1 MSYRK
6 HISGGPSV
14 KQQPS
19 SWPLEV
25 TWLHS
30 MTQLTPDMSA
40 TRWIGTSFL
49 LCNPLPFLIALQRK
63 RKEKKK
69 KKRSMK
75 IQTTVERGKEGG
87 KGGQKR
93 GQFTGHVWLQRAHC
107 WVTSVVQNIPWW
119 GGYMSALPLSPVTM
133 AWLLVKASCAP
144 CYQRKLPNLSP
155 NERHC
160 SRHKRTI
167 SWKSAFLKNRSN
179 NVSWSNNVSFWV

>member
-1 MSYRK
+1 MAPFNDTTHPRYVCDPVDR
-6 HISGGPSV
+6 H
-14 KQQPS
+14 
-19 SWPLEV
+19 
-25 TWLHS
+25 
-30 MTQLTPDMSA
+30 
-40 TRWIGTSFL
+40 FL
-49 LCNPLPFLIALQRK
+49 LAMQSFAILNSSAK
-63 RKEKKK
+63 KEKGKKK

-87 KGGQKR
+87 KGGKKR

-107 WVTSVVQNIPWW
+107 WVTSIVQNIPWW

-133 AWLLVKASCAP
+133 AWLLVKASCSP